1 MGGLPRTL
9 VTLLQ
14 KRRFTADPY
23 GTHAPFLKASIDY
36 LVRTRKPEQR
46 IVMFEVGTGGL
57 SSKIFQSV
65 ISTTQNSLLVSIE
78 NDESWIA
85 TYKRKYPVHDNW
97 NMICESKSSLWNS
110 ILAAEV
116 KKLSSDDIVLSFID
130 SSPWESRFEALQTLK
145 ERSNLIVFH
154 DVDYFP
160 SNGYFGR
167 ELSPIRN
174 QPRSFFRYGNLKRAN
189 LGLRNYDDVF
199 SSWVEVF
206 PLKPGWFTGPPT
218 LIGSNSQDVSEI
230 LIPRKSI
237 IFMSNQH
244 GGR

>member
-1 MGGLPRTL
+1 MRSLLLTL
-9 VTLLQ
+9 KHKL
-14 KRRFTADPY
+14 RYPADPY

-36 LVRTRKPEQR
+36 LVCTRKPEQR

-65 ISTTQNSLLVSIE
+65 ISTTENTRLVSLE
-78 NDESWIA
+78 NDENWIA
-85 TYKRKYPVHDNW
+85 TYKRKYPFHENW
-97 NMICESKSSLWNS
+97 NMICEPKNSLWNS
-110 ILAAEV
+110 IITAEV
-116 KKLSSDDIVLSFID
+116 KKLSGEDIVISFID
-130 SSPWESRFEALQTLK
+130 SSPWESRFEALQILK

-160 SNGYFGR
+160 TNGIFGR

-174 QPRSFFRYGNLKRAN
+174 QPRPFFRYGNLKRAN

-230 LIPRKSI
+230 RIPRKSI
-237 IFMSNQH
+237 VFMSNQH
-244 GGR
+244 GGH